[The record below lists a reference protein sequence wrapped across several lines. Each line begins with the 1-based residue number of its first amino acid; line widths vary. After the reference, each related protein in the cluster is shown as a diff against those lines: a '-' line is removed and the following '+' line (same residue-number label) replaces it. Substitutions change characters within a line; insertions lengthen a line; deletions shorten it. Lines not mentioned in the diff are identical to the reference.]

1 MKRILCMFLILAL
14 MLPMASCKVL
24 KREPTVEEQ
33 IKEVLAGMTLEE
45 KVGQLFVFSIPGTE
59 LTDNVVS
66 FLDKTKAGNV
76 ILYND
81 NIVDRQQTFDLNKAL
96 QKEIIANTAAPA
108 FIAIDQEGGVV
119 NRVSDGATVFTS
131 AMGLAA
137 TNKIDNAQTVGL
149 YMGEELRNLG
159 FNMNFAP
166 CVDLNA
172 NPINPV
178 IGTRSYGDD
187 YKKVVDFATGMV
199 IGIQDRQVLTCVK
212 HYPGHG
218 STSEDTHNG
227 LVTVNKTIE
236 ELKASDLIPFEWA
249 IKNGVHGVM
258 TAHIVYPNVHDT
270 KEPATMSEY
279 FLKDLLRKEYGFEGL
294 IVTDSVSMGAIT
306 NNYSMS
312 DAAVAALN
320 NGADMVVMGGAGTTN
335 ATLNDQLL
343 AFDAVLSG
351 IKDGSV
357 SHADIYD
364 KVFRVLYYK
373 HYYGLFEYVKDSYKW
388 MSEPP
393 AYNEKEHEAF
403 ADTIAAES
411 VTLVRGELKVT
422 PDDLANTLIVS
433 DKATLKVKNTK
444 TTAADYLAQ
453 LTGAQAITYNT
464 NDKDFNRNEILQAVR
479 GADKVL
485 ILSRSAF
492 FDKDD
497 AAFINS
503 LTRAKG
509 GCTVISIGS
518 PYDSRVLNCSNY
530 LCAYSGV
537 PSAIRGIAKVLK
549 GEMEITGVLPVNLD
563 AEITITETVVPEETQ
578 EAEEP
583 QEAEETNTE
592 E

>member
-1 MKRILCMFLILAL
+1 MKRILCVFLILAL
-14 MLPMASCKVL
+14 MLPMAACKAI

-59 LTDNVVS
+59 LTDNVIS
-66 FLDKTKAGNV
+66 FLDETKAGNI
-76 ILYND
+76 ILYSD
-81 NIVDRQQTFDLNKAL
+81 NIVDRQQTFDLNKSL
-96 QKEIIANTAAPA
+96 QQEIIANTAAPA
-108 FIAIDQEGGVV
+108 FIALDQEGGVV

-137 TNKIDNAQTVGL
+137 TNKPEYAQTVGA

-166 CVDLNA
+166 SVDLNT
-172 NPINPV
+172 NPVNPV

-187 YKKVVDFATGMV
+187 FQKVVSFADGMV
-199 IGIQDRQVLTCVK
+199 KGIQGQQVLTCVK

-249 IKNGVHGVM
+249 VKNGTDGVM

-270 KEPATMSEY
+270 TEPATMSEY
-279 FLKDLLRKEYGFEGL
+279 FLKDLLRKEYGFKGL

-306 NNYSMS
+306 HNYSMS
-312 DAAVAALN
+312 DAAVAALK

-364 KVFRVLYYK
+364 KVYRVLYYK
-373 HYYGLFEYVKDSYKW
+373 HRYGLFEYVKDSYKW
-388 MSEPP
+388 MTEPP
-393 AYNEKEHEAF
+393 TYKEPEHENF
-403 ADTIAAES
+403 ADKVAAES
-411 VTLVRGELKVT
+411 VTLVRGELNVT
-422 PDDLANTLIVS
+422 PDDLAKTLIIS
-433 DKATLKVKNTK
+433 DDATLKVKGAK
-444 TTAADYLAQ
+444 TTAAEYLAL
-453 LTGAQAITYNT
+453 LTGAQAITYDI
-464 NDKDFNRNEILQAVR
+464 NDEDFNRSDVVQTAKD
-479 GADKVL
+479 ADKVI

-492 FDKDD
+492 FDAED

-503 LTRAKG
+503 LTRSNG
-509 GCTVISIGS
+509 DCTVISIGS

-537 PSAIRGIAKVLK
+537 PSAIRGISKVLK
-549 GEMEITGVLPVNLD
+549 GETEISGVLPVNLD
-563 AEITITETVVPEETQ
+563 AEIVITETRTHEEV
-578 EAEEP
+578 EES
-583 QEAEETNTE
+583 EENAAQTE
-592 E
+592 